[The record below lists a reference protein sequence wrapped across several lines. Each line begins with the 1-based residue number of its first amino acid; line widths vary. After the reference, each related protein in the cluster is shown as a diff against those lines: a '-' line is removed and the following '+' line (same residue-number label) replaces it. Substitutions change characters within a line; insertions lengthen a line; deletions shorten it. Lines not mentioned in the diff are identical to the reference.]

1 MIDSLSAAMPNTG
14 WWFVKHNDKEGW
26 APSSYLEPEDQSEQ
40 INGELADE
48 IQVAPVAISGK

>member
-1 MIDSLSAAMPNTG
+1 MPHTG

-40 INGELADE
+40 INEELADE